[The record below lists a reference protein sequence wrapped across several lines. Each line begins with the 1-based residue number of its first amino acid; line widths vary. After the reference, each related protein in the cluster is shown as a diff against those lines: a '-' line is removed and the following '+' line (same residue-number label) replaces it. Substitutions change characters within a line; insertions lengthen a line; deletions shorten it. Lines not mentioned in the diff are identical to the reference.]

1 MEVKL
6 VDVDRGRI
14 VVADFRIF
22 LQLQMNKRKR
32 KKKRMIITYIY
43 NCVTYNKATTI
54 HKIIKS
60 RDERKQNHCFICPL
74 AVID

>member
-32 KKKRMIITYIY
+32 KK
-43 NCVTYNKATTI
+43 
-54 HKIIKS
+54 S
-60 RDERKQNHCFICPL
+60 E
-74 AVID
+74 